1 MVDARTKSIAF
12 FELFSQGLSVP
23 KCHFRSDE
31 IVEIW
36 GTLPNS
42 VQDVFTDQKF
52 SIEVVKVETTPFYE
66 VWTVVMHLFWL

>member
-36 GTLPNS
+36 GTLTNNIS
-42 VQDVFTDQKF
+42 FKNNHNVLWVDLYSDESTNLLTYFR
-52 SIEVVKVETTPFYE
+52 TTNLPRDI
-66 VWTVVMHLFWL
+66 

>member
-36 GTLPNS
+36 GTLLDTKRQN
-42 VQDVFTDQKF
+42 
-52 SIEVVKVETTPFYE
+52 VKVFAKKESYNARIS
-66 VWTVVMHLFWL
+66 